1 MANRKQVLDKA
12 LQDEQKRLDDKKK
25 VNVTENAGRQVI
37 VGRGIALSIG
47 ARIDDPEVL
56 QKLYSLSK

>member
-12 LQDEQKRLDDKKK
+12 LRDEKQRLKDKKIVT
-25 VNVTENAGRQVI
+25 VNENTGRQVI

-47 ARIDDPEVL
+47 ARLDPEVV
-56 QKLYSLSK
+56 KALYSLSK

>member
-12 LQDEQKRLDDKKK
+12 LRDEKQRLKDKTIVT
-25 VNVTENAGRQVI
+25 VNENTGRQVI

-47 ARIDDPEVL
+47 DRIDPEVARA
-56 QKLYSLSK
+56 LYSLSK

>member
-12 LQDEQKRLDDKKK
+12 LRDEKQRLKDKTIVT
-25 VNVTENAGRQVI
+25 VNENTGRQVI
-37 VGRGIALSIG
+37 VGRGIALSI
-47 ARIDDPEVL
+47 ADRIDPEVL

>member
-12 LQDEQKRLDDKKK
+12 LRDENQRLKDKTIVT
-25 VNVTENAGRQVI
+25 VNENTGRQVI

-47 ARIDDPEVL
+47 DRIDPEVAEA
-56 QKLYSLSK
+56 LYSLSK